1 MTTKFLSDAQL
12 DNKASRLLGRY
23 ESINGPI
30 SSPPVPIERI
40 IEDMLDLNILWDSIT
55 ESKAQSILAGLEPLT
70 KTIVFNDIRS
80 AVTTETPGLYNTVLA
95 HEAGHWE
102 LHVDQALLGQQPLP
116 QFERDFSCLYRQ
128 SGPNQGPKEIQ
139 AHKFMSYLLMP
150 SYLLMEMV
158 RDVDLRRER
167 ELALTEQVGGVPVH
181 LLEPAP
187 ADPWVRVPEGRGQ
200 VDQGTVGSAD
210 PFFRSSSR
218 RFAVISSW
226 NTFRRTAVLYS
237 MDVAHIR
244 T

>member
-158 RDVDLRRER
+158 RDVDLTNWSQLYRLRDHFQVTIT
-167 ELALTEQVGGVPVH
+167 ALKIRLEKLGLLYISDEGH
-181 LLEPAP
+181 LYPSRQEY
-187 ADPWVRVPEGRGQ
+187 DGQ
-200 VDQGTVGSAD
+200 
-210 PFFRSSSR
+210 SR
-218 RFAVISSW
+218 FE
-226 NTFRRTAVLYS
+226 
-237 MDVAHIR
+237 
-244 T
+244 